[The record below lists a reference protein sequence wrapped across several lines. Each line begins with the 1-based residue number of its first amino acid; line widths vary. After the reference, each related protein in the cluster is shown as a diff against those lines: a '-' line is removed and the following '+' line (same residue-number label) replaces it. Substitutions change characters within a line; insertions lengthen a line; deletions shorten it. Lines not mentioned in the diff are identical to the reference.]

1 MASLSV
7 GFLLSAAVKRSA
19 TAVGLAL
26 FLWLL
31 LVFFGDLGLMGTAPV
46 VLQFTAD
53 QLFAVALANPLQLFK
68 LASILNLRQ
77 NLEVLGPAGVYAFRT
92 YGSRLLPLLVVLLS
106 LWAIIPFLLATQIF
120 KRKGVL

>member
-1 MASLSV
+1 MTGTKKS
-7 GFLLSAAVKRSA
+7 FLISALVTRSA

-31 LVFFGDLGLMGTAPV
+31 LVFFGDLGIMGTAV
-46 VLQFTAD
+46 VLQLNTN
-53 QLFAVALANPLQLFK
+53 QLFAAALANPLQLFK

-92 YGSRLLPLLVVLLS
+92 YGDRLLPALVGLLVMWVIVALKTTVSS
-106 LWAIIPFLLATQIF
+106 LVSLV
-120 KRKGVL
+120 R